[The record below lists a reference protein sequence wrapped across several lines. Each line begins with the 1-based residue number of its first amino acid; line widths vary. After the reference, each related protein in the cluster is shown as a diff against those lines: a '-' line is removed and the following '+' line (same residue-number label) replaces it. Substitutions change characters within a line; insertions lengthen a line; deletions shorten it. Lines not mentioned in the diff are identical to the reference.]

1 MLQAIC
7 NTDYRFTDVFVG
19 FPESAHDARVLK
31 ESSFFENI
39 ARKCSDDCIL
49 KNAVHPLLP
58 GLMPP
63 YKENQATFQN
73 YKDDLNK
80 YQRAAT
86 EKAFGI
92 LKQRFRR
99 LYFVDAE
106 TTNLKACVRHHLY
119 CKGRDVMD
127 ALSRLERQGK
137 WRFEG
142 MRLQLTSLYLWTATA
157 IQFRERNIYTC
168 KQTVAMHATMFCS
181 MVRHRPPPFLQY
193 LWCRSCYKNKKLCDY
208 MIVQVCGSGLLSM

>member
-1 MLQAIC
+1 MAQFTTWQSQQEHEIIKAKFPAKSKGNGLRVTIGSVDSTHTEIKKPTKPPARYFDRKKNFLLVLQAIC
-7 NTDYRFTDVFVG
+7 DTDYRFTDVFVG
-19 FPESAHDARVLK
+19 FPGSAHDARVLK

-58 GLMPP
+58 ELMPP

-92 LKQRFRR
+92 LKQRFRQ

-106 TTNLKACVRHHLY
+106 TTNLEASI
-119 CKGRDVMD
+119 
-127 ALSRLERQGK
+127 A
-137 WRFEG
+137 
-142 MRLQLTSLYLWTATA
+142 
-157 IQFRERNIYTC
+157 
-168 KQTVAMHATMFCS
+168 
-181 MVRHRPPPFLQY
+181 
-193 LWCRSCYKNKKLCDY
+193 
-208 MIVQVCGSGLLSM
+208 